1 MSYENLIN
9 KLKQSDAKKND
20 DSFEDKNDRKL
31 GFLEFKD
38 PSILRFRIFPH
49 KKDPDDV
56 PFEQVFIHLGF
67 EHPNYGKRV
76 PMSCKGRDCPLCS
89 FYKKRQSGGD
99 ANAWRYKSNS
109 RFIYY
114 VEYVTEQ
121 GKPKMGLLSLTY
133 YAHEALKDKMISL
146 LRQGINIFDLKDGR
160 WIEMTMKKIGDKRKY
175 TVSVES
181 DSDEVADMDI
191 LEWYKELKPLHKF
204 YREYSV
210 EDLKKILKGE
220 KLENLSSG
228 NRAASNSSSASS
240 TNRNTDKKPNM
251 KFASDEVESIDDE
264 PKSSAKPKAKDE
276 EEGGTS
282 NMRRLEDIMNRSD
295 EEDFE

>member
-20 DSFEDKNDRKL
+20 EAFDNSDDRKL
-31 GFLEFKD
+31 GFLEFKE

-56 PFEQVFIHLGF
+56 PFEKVFIHLGF

-76 PMSCKGRDCPLCS
+76 PMACKGRDCPLCS
-89 FYKKRQSGGD
+89 FHKKREKGGD
-99 ANAWRYKSNS
+99 QNAWRYKSNI
-109 RFIYY
+109 RYIYY
-114 VEYVTEQ
+114 VQYLNEQ
-121 GKPKMGLLSLTY
+121 NKMKMGLLSLTY
-133 YAHEALKDKMISL
+133 YAHEALKDKMIAL
-146 LRQGINIFDLKDGR
+146 LKQGINIFELKDGR

-175 TVSVES
+175 TVSVDSE
-181 DSDEVADMDI
+181 SDEVTDIDI
-191 LEWYKELKPLHKF
+191 LDWYKELKPLHKF

-210 EDLKKILKGE
+210 DDLKKILKGE
-220 KLENLSSG
+220 KLDNLGGG
-228 NRAASNSSSASS
+228 NRSTSSAPKA
-240 TNRNTDKKPNM
+240 DKKPDM

-264 PKSSAKPKAKDE
+264 PKSVKKE
-276 EEGGTS
+276 EEDSGSS